1 MAAKTLIIGYGNPL
15 RGDDGL
21 GWAAAASL
29 TPRTDPAH
37 VNIIT
42 CQQLTPDLAAS
53 ISEAALVIFIDAAV
67 EGHPG
72 EVQIRPLTAPPT
84 SDDGTFTH
92 HLDAAGMMELAASL
106 YDATPRAYLVMVRG
120 YDFSFRDGLS
130 DDMQVALNDVVVA
143 VLGLIQTD
151 IADT

>member
-1 MAAKTLIIGYGNPL
+1 MTTNTLIIGYGNPL

-21 GWAAAASL
+21 GWAAAELL
-29 TPRTDPAH
+29 TARTDPAH

-53 ISEAALVIFIDAAV
+53 ISEAAQVIFIDAAV
-67 EGHPG
+67 EGQPG

-84 SDDGTFTH
+84 PDDGTFTH

-106 YDATPRAYLVMVRG
+106 YEATPLAHLVTVRG

-130 DDMQVALNDVVVA
+130 DEMQAALNDVVLA
-143 VLGLIQTD
+143 VLGLIQTGP
-151 IADT
+151 